1 MEIQSPEI
9 QFPNSQPTITP
20 NATVSFDAI
29 IGGQNET
36 CEISFEAPKDHFGAS
51 SDKHHDLLAA
61 FIGGK
66 TRIHEIARQKWPDVV
81 DRCLLV
87 TSVFYT

>member
-1 MEIQSPEI
+1 MTRARASGSVSAE
-9 QFPNSQPTITP
+9 NAWTITP

-29 IGGQNET
+29 IGGQNEA
-36 CEISFEAPKDHFGAS
+36 CEISFEALKDHFGAS

-66 TRIHEIARQKWPDVV
+66 TRIHEIARQK
-81 DRCLLV
+81 
-87 TSVFYT
+87 